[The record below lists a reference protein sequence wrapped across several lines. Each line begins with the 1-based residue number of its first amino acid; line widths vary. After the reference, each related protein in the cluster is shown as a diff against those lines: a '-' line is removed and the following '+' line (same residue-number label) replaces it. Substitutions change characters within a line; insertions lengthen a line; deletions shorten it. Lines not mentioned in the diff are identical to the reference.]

1 MEIKIR
7 GNKRKEESS
16 NVKKKLFVFFS
27 QIGCVKKKQHKK
39 NVTKKKRN

>member
-27 QIGCVKKKQHKK
+27 QIGCVKKSNTKK
-39 NVTKKKRN
+39 MLQKKRN